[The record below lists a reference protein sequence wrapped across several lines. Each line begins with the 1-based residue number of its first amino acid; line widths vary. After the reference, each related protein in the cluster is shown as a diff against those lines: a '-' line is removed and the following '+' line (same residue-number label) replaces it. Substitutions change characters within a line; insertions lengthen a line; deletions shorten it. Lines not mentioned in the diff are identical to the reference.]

1 MEEQVGSGQSLDPK
15 QLAKLLAPIRRH
27 RNPEDLSRVMQ
38 VVQRSE
44 VTLNEGLGSALVSG
58 LAEEGR
64 VADMRRV
71 LQQVRGCVDHQDV
84 V

>member
-1 MEEQVGSGQSLDPK
+1 M
-15 QLAKLLAPIRRH
+15 
-27 RNPEDLSRVMQ
+27 MQ